1 VSKRL
6 WSIAVVIGLAA
17 CTAGKRPPAAPA
29 APAPPPIPVD
39 TKAAWML
46 RLEQQRMLRDAGTE
60 SAGGGPLVGPRALT
74 PAIAPDLEALALDP
88 DAALRRRVMLAIGRV
103 GLAEGLSALLPAL
116 GDPDEGVRAAAAF
129 SLGLIASKD
138 AIEPLQTALKDPSP
152 HVRGRAIEALGLIGD
167 RAAAPA
173 VAEVST
179 GCGALIAPIEPDDEE
194 YPKTPEI
201 EACRLALFALVRLH
215 DFDSLARV
223 AQDAQ
228 GQPVSRWWPVAYAL
242 QRIGDARAA
251 PALLTLSSS
260 TGVYTPA
267 FAIRGLAGVKDQR
280 VAPVATAIAGRA
292 DADLRLRVAAVR
304 ALGQVGRAD
313 AVQPLL
319 KLMIDP
325 KTPRNLALE
334 SVTALIATGEPQVF
348 NLMLDLLTDPWPA
361 MRAAAITGAAKLDP
375 EGFLLVIST
384 FDRDKD
390 WSVRAAIASVLASL
404 PADRALPGLDEL
416 AGDDDVR
423 VRGPA
428 LEALAKID
436 APDFTKRLF
445 DALDAPDFSLRA
457 TAARIMGERKPQGG
471 ATRLAAA
478 YTRGETDAAYTA
490 RMAAI
495 EALAKYGGDEAM
507 TTLRKALD
515 DKEWPLRLRAATLL
529 RGLGQTDAVPGRP
542 APLRQPVEFFESS
555 KLLRPAYSPHAF
567 IETRQGTIEIQLNV
581 VDAPLTSQTFMELAR
596 AGFFNGQR
604 VHRLVPNFVVQAG
617 DPRGDGE
624 GGPGYTIRDELSPLP
639 YLRGTVGMALYG
651 PETGGSQFFIT
662 LSPQP
667 HLDGKYT
674 VFGRVVNGM
683 DVLDQVSQWDV
694 IERVRIWDGTSMGGS
709 AFAASPLRRDKPPS
723 R

>member
-1 VSKRL
+1 
-6 WSIAVVIGLAA
+6 
-17 CTAGKRPPAAPA
+17 
-29 APAPPPIPVD
+29 
-39 TKAAWML
+39 
-46 RLEQQRMLRDAGTE
+46 
-60 SAGGGPLVGPRALT
+60 
-74 PAIAPDLEALALDP
+74 
-88 DAALRRRVMLAIGRV
+88 
-103 GLAEGLSALLPAL
+103 
-116 GDPDEGVRAAAAF
+116 
-129 SLGLIASKD
+129 
-138 AIEPLQTALKDPSP
+138 
-152 HVRGRAIEALGLIGD
+152 
-167 RAAAPA
+167 
-173 VAEVST
+173 
-179 GCGALIAPIEPDDEE
+179 
-194 YPKTPEI
+194 
-201 EACRLALFALVRLH
+201 
-215 DFDSLARV
+215 
-223 AQDAQ
+223 
-228 GQPVSRWWPVAYAL
+228 
-242 QRIGDARAA
+242 
-251 PALLTLSSS
+251 
-260 TGVYTPA
+260 
-267 FAIRGLAGVKDQR
+267 
-280 VAPVATAIAGRA
+280 
-292 DADLRLRVAAVR
+292 VAAVR
-304 ALGQVGRAD
+304 ALGQVGGAD
-313 AVQPLL
+313 VVQPLL
-319 KLMIDP
+319 KLLIDP

-334 SVTALIATGEPQVF
+334 SVTALTATGDPQLF
-348 NLMLDLLTDPWPA
+348 NVMLDLLTDPWPA

-404 PADRALPGLDEL
+404 PVERALPGLDEL
-416 AGDDDVR
+416 AADDDVR

-436 APDFTKRLF
+436 APDLTKRLF

-457 TAARIMGERKPQGG
+457 TAARLMGERKPQGG

-478 YTRGETDAAYTA
+478 YARGETDAAYTA

-495 EALAKYGGDEAM
+495 EALAKYGGDEAT

-529 RGLGQTDAVPGRP
+529 RGLGQTDAVPARP
-542 APLRQPVEFFESS
+542 APLRQPVEFFESN
-555 KLLRPAYSPHAF
+555 KLLRPVYSPHAF
-567 IETRQGTIEIQLNV
+567 IETRLGTIEIQLNV

-604 VHRLVPNFVVQAG
+604 VHRIVPNFVVQAG

-624 GGPGYTIRDELSPLP
+624 GGPGYTIRDELSALP
-639 YLRGTVGMALYG
+639 YLRGTVGMALDG
-651 PETGGSQFFIT
+651 PETGGSQFFVT

-709 AFAASPLRRDKPPS
+709 AFAALPLRRDKPPS